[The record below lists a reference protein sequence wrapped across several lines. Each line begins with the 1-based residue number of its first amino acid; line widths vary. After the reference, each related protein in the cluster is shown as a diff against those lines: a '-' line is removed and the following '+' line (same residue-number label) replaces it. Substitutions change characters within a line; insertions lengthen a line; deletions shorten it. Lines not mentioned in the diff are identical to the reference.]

1 MILQIPCIFLHAL
14 KHFLICNFA
23 KSTLFLLI
31 LLSST
36 PVVHQL
42 RSFHLFLVL
51 LALLV
56 LLVLLDLAALE
67 FVQLSNLN
75 LLI

>member
-23 KSTLFLLI
+23 KLTLFLLI
-31 LLSST
+31 IIFST

-56 LLVLLDLAALE
+56 LLDLAALE